1 VQLHNITHIKKKIS
15 LEVFRHKLIF
25 QSCLRSNQFAPTC
38 EAPLGVLKQPE
49 KSLFFLQSVNCS
61 FSPKLIIR
69 HRIAIGVRDFVTLP
83 SDGIISLSVRKYL
96 LIIGLCLVVGLFAG
110 FGWASFAK
118 ILTPVTPKKGVS
130 PVARPLRLTCTDVL
144 LPLFVDFSALA
155 VAYCFAYFLRFEG
168 AIPVEEFQAMALS
181 LPLVLVVQL
190 LCMVGCNVPGL
201 SWRYVSLLEASRIS
215 MALTAAA
222 VLVLLW
228 IASAGFVGIW
238 VPAIHSAI
246 PPRGVIIMGLV
257 LGVMSMIGMRVA
269 VRLWY
274 ERLERSRCGIAKTV
288 KIPTLL
294 IGAGSAGA
302 EAVKQIAAAP
312 QLGIELVGFLDDD
325 QKKHGKVIHG
335 TRVLGSV
342 ADVARIARVHG
353 AKQALITIG
362 SPSDV
367 HLRRIVNCCKECGVT
382 TKVIPDIAHIL
393 EGNVNL
399 AQIRDLAIE
408 DLLPRKPVQLDL
420 EAIAGF
426 VNGRGILITGAGGS
440 IGSELCRTVSRFG
453 PDRLILVENTEN
465 NLFHIHRELVE
476 GPYCRHVS
484 RSSGPGEGG
493 AGVQVIPV
501 LADICDQVRM
511 KRIFAT
517 YRPDMV
523 LHAAAY
529 KHVPMV
535 EWNAGGAIKNNVVG
549 TRTIAD
555 LADQY
560 DVSEFVMIST
570 DKAVNP
576 TSIMG
581 ASKRIA
587 EIYIQALSQQSRTRF
602 VAVRFGNVLGSAGS
616 VIPTFKEQIA
626 RGGPVTVTHPD
637 MKRYFMTIPEASQL
651 VLQAATLGRGGEIFI
666 LDMGEPVK
674 IVDLAR
680 NLILLSGLSLDDIE
694 IRFTGVRP
702 GEKLYEELALDEEVA
717 EKTRHPKIFIGR
729 LQPADWDD
737 ISQAVE
743 SLRHLAENPK
753 TSEILRKIKEIVPEF
768 EGGESDTPSS
778 VTFPSAPGVH
788 VEAST

>member
-1 VQLHNITHIKKKIS
+1 M
-15 LEVFRHKLIF
+15 
-25 QSCLRSNQFAPTC
+25 
-38 EAPLGVLKQPE
+38 
-49 KSLFFLQSVNCS
+49 
-61 FSPKLIIR
+61 
-69 HRIAIGVRDFVTLP
+69 
-83 SDGIISLSVRKYL
+83 L
-96 LIIGLCLVVGLFAG
+96 LDLV
-110 FGWASFAK
+110 
-118 ILTPVTPKKGVS
+118 
-130 PVARPLRLTCTDVL
+130 
-144 LPLFVDFSALA
+144 ALA
-155 VAYCFAYFLRFEG
+155 LAYCFAYLLRFEG
-168 AIPVEEFQAMALS
+168 AIPAADLDAMAYS
-181 LPLVLVVQL
+181 LPLILVVQL
-190 LCMVGCNVPGL
+190 LCMVVCKVPGS
-201 SWRYVSLLEASRIS
+201 SWRYVSLLEASRIG
-215 MALTAAA
+215 MALTFAAA
-222 VLVLLW
+222 LLLLW
-228 IASAGFVGIW
+228 IASADFIGLWI
-238 VPAIHSAI
+238 PAIHSAI
-246 PPRGVIIMGLV
+246 PPRGVIIMALV
-257 LGVMSMIGMRVA
+257 LGVMNLVGMRVA
-269 VRLWY
+269 IRLWH
-274 ERLERSRCGIAKTV
+274 ERQERGRRGMAKTV

-312 QLGIELVGFLDDD
+312 ELGIELVGFLDDD
-325 QKKHGKVIHG
+325 RKKHGKVIHG
-335 TRVLGSV
+335 TRVLGSI
-342 ADVARIARVHG
+342 ADVAPIARAHG

-367 HLRRIVNCCKECGVT
+367 NLRRIVNCCKECGIP

-399 AQIRDLAIE
+399 ARIRDLAIE
-408 DLLPRKPVQLDL
+408 DLLPREPVHLDL
-420 EAIAGF
+420 EAIAAF
-426 VNGRGILITGAGGS
+426 VNGRAILITGAGGS
-440 IGSELCRTVSRFG
+440 IGSELCRIVSRFG
-453 PDRLILVENTEN
+453 PGRLILVENTEN
-465 NLFHIHRELVE
+465 NLFHIHRELVD
-476 GPYCRHVS
+476 GAQSRPIS
-484 RSSGPGEGG
+484 RSNGRGEGG
-493 AGVQVIPV
+493 AASRAIPVVPV
-501 LADICDQVRM
+501 LADICDLPRM
-511 KRIFAT
+511 KQVFAT

-529 KHVPMV
+529 KHVPMI
-535 EWNAGGAIKNNVVG
+535 EWNAGEAIKNNVVG

-587 EIYIQALSQQSRTRF
+587 EIYIQALSQRSRTRF

-680 NLILLSGLSLDDIE
+680 NLIVLSGLSLDDIE
-694 IRFTGVRP
+694 IRFTGMRP
-702 GEKLYEELALDEEVA
+702 GEKLYEELALRDEIA

-729 LQPADWDD
+729 LQPTDWEDVSHD
-737 ISQAVE
+737 VD
-743 SLRHLAENPK
+743 SLQDLAECPE

-768 EGGESDTPSS
+768 EGGEAAIPAKVTVPSDD
-778 VTFPSAPGVH
+778 GRH
-788 VEAST
+788 VEA